1 MSNEQIKKDL
11 LIQRAFLK
19 KELDQ
24 LRFIAEVTGTN
35 QEKEIDKRLDRLL
48 TIDKVLKELEKKK
61 YNKAPLSGEGTKNKS
76 RALKDELLALKP
88 LLGTDSPEFYT
99 RMTEIAAK
107 YTSEE
112 DKKAI
117 ANFVSERLQNIDK
130 KLDVVEENAIKL
142 QLQEVAEIVSL
153 SYLAKKYFN
162 KSRSWLYQRLNGNL
176 VNGKPARFTQEELQT
191 FNDALQDISKKIGS
205 LSISY

>member
-1 MSNEQIKKDL
+1 M
-11 LIQRAFLK
+11 
-19 KELDQ
+19 
-24 LRFIAEVTGTN
+24 
-35 QEKEIDKRLDRLL
+35 
-48 TIDKVLKELEKKK
+48 
-61 YNKAPLSGEGTKNKS
+61 
-76 RALKDELLALKP
+76 ALKDELLALKP

-130 KLDVVEENAIKL
+130 KLDVVEESAIKL

-162 KSRSWLYQRLNGNL
+162 NSRSWLYQRLNGNL